1 MTEVTSSSSNLL
13 SGFPL
18 GSVLKNPPAVQET
31 QETWVQSFGWED
43 PLEEEMA
50 NPLQYSCW
58 KYAMDRVA
66 WWATVYGVAK
76 SRTRLSD

>member
-50 NPLQYSCW
+50 NPLQYSCLRNP
-58 KYAMDRVA
+58 MDRGASWTIVH
-66 WWATVYGVAK
+66 GVTK
-76 SRTRLSD
+76 ESDTTE